1 MNTLQKALQE
11 YLAMRRALGFQLLD
25 AGPALS
31 DFVSFLKRRRAS
43 HITVRLALEW
53 AQKPGAQPA
62 RWAHRL
68 GFVRG
73 FARYRSATDPR
84 TEIPPWRLLPFRSKR
99 AHPYLYTD
107 EEVRMLLKASLS
119 LSPNNPLR
127 KWTYHGLLGLLAVSG
142 LRLSEVLSLRLSDV
156 DLQNAVL
163 TVRGTKFGKCRLVPL
178 HDSTRRVLSRYKS
191 RRDQYLK
198 GQPASDFFFVSQ
210 RGTRLEKNNVR
221 LTFHALSRQMG
232 LRGEFDSHGPR
243 LHDFRHRFAIRTLL
257 HWYRSGDDVERRLPV
272 LSTYLGHV
280 RPDDTYWYLTACP
293 ELMGQAVERL
303 ERRWR
308 TRQ

>member
-1 MNTLQKALQE
+1 L
-11 YLAMRRALGFQLLD
+11 F
-25 AGPALS
+25 
-31 DFVSFLKRRRAS
+31 DFVSFLKRRRSS
-43 HITVRLALEW
+43 HVTIRLALEW

-84 TEIPPWRLLPFRSKR
+84 TEIPPWRLLPFRSTR
-99 AHPYLYTD
+99 ARPYLYTD
-107 EEVRMLLKASLS
+107 EEVRMLLKASLG

-178 HDSTRRVLSRYKS
+178 HSSTRRVLSMYKS

-198 GQPASDFFFVSQ
+198 GQSTSDFFFVTK
-210 RGTRLEKNNVR
+210 RGTRLDKNNVR
-221 LTFHALSRQMG
+221 GTFHALSRQIG

-243 LHDFRHRFAIRTLL
+243 LHDFRHRFAIQTLFVGIAPATCRAASAGSF
-257 HWYRSGDDVERRLPV
+257 H
-272 LSTYLGHV
+272 LS
-280 RPDDTYWYLTACP
+280 
-293 ELMGQAVERL
+293 
-303 ERRWR
+303 R
-308 TRQ
+308 TRPSRRYLLVSDRLSRTDGTGR

>member
-31 DFVSFLKRRRAS
+31 DFVSFLKRRRTC
-43 HITVRLALEW
+43 HITIRLALEW

-99 AHPYLYTD
+99 ARPYLYTD
-107 EEVRMLLKASLS
+107 DEVRALLKASLG

-142 LRLSEVLSLRLSDV
+142 LRLSEVLSLRMSDV

-163 TVRGTKFGKCRLVPL
+163 TVRGTKFGKCRLVPFTVRREGCCRCTSRVET
-178 HDSTRRVLSRYKS
+178 STAKANR
-191 RRDQYLK
+191 
-198 GQPASDFFFVSQ
+198 P
-210 RGTRLEKNNVR
+210 
-221 LTFHALSRQMG
+221 LTFSSLPQEELGWTRTTSAERSMLC
-232 LRGEFDSHGPR
+232 RGRPAFGGSSIAVDLACTTFVIDSPFKHFCVGIAR
-243 LHDFRHRFAIRTLL
+243 ATMSNGVFRFFPPI
-257 HWYRSGDDVERRLPV
+257 S
-272 LSTYLGHV
+272 
-280 RPDDTYWYLTACP
+280 DTSVQTIP
-293 ELMGQAVERL
+293 IGI
-303 ERRWR
+303 
-308 TRQ
+308 

>member
-25 AGPALS
+25 AGAALS
-31 DFVSFLKRRRAS
+31 DFVSFLKRRRTS
-43 HITVRLALEW
+43 HITIRLALEW

-99 AHPYLYTD
+99 ARPYLYTD
-107 EEVRMLLKASLS
+107 DEVRTLLKASLG

-142 LRLSEVLSLRLSDV
+142 LRLSEVL
-156 DLQNAVL
+156 
-163 TVRGTKFGKCRLVPL
+163 
-178 HDSTRRVLSRYKS
+178 H
-191 RRDQYLK
+191 
-198 GQPASDFFFVSQ
+198 
-210 RGTRLEKNNVR
+210 
-221 LTFHALSRQMG
+221 
-232 LRGEFDSHGPR
+232 
-243 LHDFRHRFAIRTLL
+243 
-257 HWYRSGDDVERRLPV
+257 SG
-272 LSTYLGHV
+272 
-280 RPDDTYWYLTACP
+280 
-293 ELMGQAVERL
+293 
-303 ERRWR
+303 
-308 TRQ
+308 

>member
-1 MNTLQKALQE
+1 
-11 YLAMRRALGFQLLD
+11 
-25 AGPALS
+25 
-31 DFVSFLKRRRAS
+31 
-43 HITVRLALEW
+43 
-53 AQKPGAQPA
+53 
-62 RWAHRL
+62 
-68 GFVRG
+68 
-73 FARYRSATDPR
+73 
-84 TEIPPWRLLPFRSKR
+84 
-99 AHPYLYTD
+99 LYTD
-107 EEVRMLLKASLS
+107 DEVRMLLKASLS
-119 LSPNNPLR
+119 LSLNNPLR

-156 DLQNAVL
+156 NLQNAVL

-191 RRDQYLK
+191 RRDQYLR
-198 GQPASDFFFVSQ
+198 GQPASDFFFITQ

-221 LTFHALSRQMG
+221 RTFHALSRQMG
-232 LRGEFDSHGPR
+232 LRGEFDSRGPR

>member
-31 DFVSFLKRRRAS
+31 DFVSFLKRRRTC
-43 HITVRLALEW
+43 HITIRLALEW

-99 AHPYLYTD
+99 ARPYLYTD
-107 EEVRMLLKASLS
+107 DEVRTLLKASLR

-127 KWTYHGLLGLLAVSG
+127 KWTCLLYTSEGTWRSNLVALC
-142 LRLSEVLSLRLSDV
+142 LRLSANRSFRTAWR
-156 DLQNAVL
+156 N
-163 TVRGTKFGKCRLVPL
+163 
-178 HDSTRRVLSRYKS
+178 S
-191 RRDQYLK
+191 RR
-198 GQPASDFFFVSQ
+198 ASSC
-210 RGTRLEKNNVR
+210 
-221 LTFHALSRQMG
+221 
-232 LRGEFDSHGPR
+232 
-243 LHDFRHRFAIRTLL
+243 
-257 HWYRSGDDVERRLPV
+257 W
-272 LSTYLGHV
+272 
-280 RPDDTYWYLTACP
+280 
-293 ELMGQAVERL
+293 
-303 ERRWR
+303 
-308 TRQ
+308 